1 MIPFNVV
8 MENMMGLTAQAQNE
22 LCIVRR
28 ELQKYKTLKL
38 TPEQQTYLDNF
49 VSFLINNAQM
59 KRIKYFIR
67 NNDPL
72 FIGQNY
78 REERDS
84 RNED

>member
-1 MIPFNVV
+1 